1 VDLAEYFNRRSLEAL
16 ARHDWPG
23 NAREIAIVA
32 RRAHLALNTHGRVL
46 VSLARHGGL
55 PLVVGGPGS
64 ARLDFMPELT
74 GMEAD
79 GASERSR
86 LLLAIEE
93 HDGNRALVARTLG
106 ISRST
111 LYRKLA
117 RLGIATQRD

>member
-1 VDLAEYFNRRSLEAL
+1 
-16 ARHDWPG
+16 
-23 NAREIAIVA
+23 
-32 RRAHLALNTHGRVL
+32 
-46 VSLARHGGL
+46 
-55 PLVVGGPGS
+55 
-64 ARLDFMPELT
+64 MPELT

-111 LYRKLA
+111 LYRKLT